1 MKIKEVIDYLE
12 QLAPL
17 DLQESYD
24 NAGLIVGDANREI
37 TKVLISLD
45 CTEAVV
51 KEAIDKGCNLIIS
64 HHPIVFKGLKKFNGK
79 NYVDSTVIKAIE
91 HKFE

>member
-45 CTEAVV
+45 CT
-51 KEAIDKGCNLIIS
+51 
-64 HHPIVFKGLKKFNGK
+64 
-79 NYVDSTVIKAIE
+79 
-91 HKFE
+91 